1 MRSGILRTGV
11 LATVLLVG
19 CGQHKPPPAPQP
31 PPVTVAKPVTKEIM
45 EYAVYTGRMA
55 AVEYV
60 DIRPRVSGY
69 ITNITFK
76 EGDIVNQ
83 GDLLFVIDRR
93 PYEAELEQAKGQL
106 RLAEAQRQLAE
117 ANFARADRLFRTNVS
132 SKEEFDTNL
141 AQKSQAEAQV
151 ISAQAT
157 VNAAQLNLDFTEIT
171 APVTG
176 RISREQITIGNLV
189 QTDQT
194 LLTNIVSVDPIYA
207 YADVDERTVLNYQQ
221 LVREGKVK
229 SAREDETPVAV
240 AVANEKDFPH
250 KGVIDFVD
258 NKIDRATGTLQI
270 RGRFPNPGGS
280 LLPGMFV
287 RVQIPTSPAFNAVL
301 VADQAISS
309 DQGLKF
315 VYVMTPDKKAKL
327 TRVSLGP
334 LVEGLRVVH
343 TGLKPDDEVIVNGLV
358 KVRPDSPVTPEQGD
372 MRKFG
377 SDQLNVDVVTGSPPS
392 ASNIKTGQGGA
403 ETTAQAGAKTS
414 SRPGAE

>member
-11 LATVLLVG
+11 LAAVLLIG
-19 CGQHKPPPAPQP
+19 CGQQKPPPAPQP
-31 PPVTVAKPVTKEIM
+31 PPVTVAKPVTKEIT
-45 EYAVYTGRMA
+45 EYSVYTGRMA

-83 GDLLFVIDRR
+83 GDLLFVIDSR

-117 ANFARADRLFRTNVS
+117 ANFARADRLFRTYVS
-132 SKEEFDTNL
+132 SKEEFDTSL

-176 RISREQITIGNLV
+176 RISREQVTIGNLV

-229 SAREDETPVAV
+229 SARESEVPVAI
-240 AVANEKDFPH
+240 ALANEKDFPH

-258 NKIDRATGTLQI
+258 NQINRATGTLQI
-270 RGRFPNPGGS
+270 RGRLPNPGGG

-315 VYVMTPDKKAKL
+315 VYVMTPDKIAKL

-334 LVEGLRVVH
+334 LVDGLRVVH
-343 TGLKPDDEVIVNGLV
+343 TGVKPEDEVIVNGLV

-392 ASNIKTGQGGA
+392 ASNNKTGQGGA
-403 ETTAQAGAKTS
+403 ETTAQAGAKAS
-414 SRPGAE
+414 SRQGAE